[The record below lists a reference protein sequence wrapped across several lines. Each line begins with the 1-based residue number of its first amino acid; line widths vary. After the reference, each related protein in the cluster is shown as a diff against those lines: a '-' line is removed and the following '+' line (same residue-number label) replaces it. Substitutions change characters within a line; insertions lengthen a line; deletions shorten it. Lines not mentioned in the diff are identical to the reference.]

1 VDPDTFL
8 SQKTQ
13 AINKYS
19 GQSLPVTPTLFFE
32 FHGSEKGVEESARQA
47 REVAQEHGG
56 QVLLLS

>member
-1 VDPDTFL
+1 M
-8 SQKTQ
+8 Q

-32 FHGSEKGVEESARQA
+32 FHGSENGVEESARQA

-56 QVLLLS
+56 QVLLS